1 MRYRRTSRAVRDHPD
16 TRKSVAAYAA
26 LHGFNA
32 SERVGHD
39 PPPGLPQ
46 RFEPLTPS
54 ATRKTATSTTSTL
67 LITDAGLDDARLAEL
82 SAAGLTVERRTR
94 ADSSQP
100 FGSGFKVCG
109 RDEFEVY
116 QIGGDG
122 GESETFG
129 ESA

>member
-1 MRYRRTSRAVRDHPD
+1 MQP
-16 TRKSVAAYAA
+16 
-26 LHGFNA
+26 FMA
-32 SERVGHD
+32 STHRNGWGTT
-39 PPPGLPQ
+39 PSGLPQ

-67 LITDAGLDDARLAEL
+67 LITDAGLDDAHLAEL

-100 FGSGFKVCG
+100 FGGGLQVCG
-109 RDEFEVY
+109 RSEFEVC
-116 QIGGDG
+116 QVGGYG
-122 GESETFG
+122 GESESFG